1 MFSDFPLQ
9 TGGMETSPAGMK
21 VEVCVR
27 SLRSKL
33 GLEYQLYICET
44 LDKSG
49 ELAAMGS
56 VFMLVFVGMESKLH
70 PKIRTLVGL
79 KFSLPLLKLFLL

>member
-1 MFSDFPLQ
+1 
-9 TGGMETSPAGMK
+9 MK
-21 VEVCVR
+21 VEVCVQ

-33 GLEYQLYICET
+33 GLEYRLYVCVT

-49 ELAAMGS
+49 ELAVMGS

-70 PKIRTLVGL
+70 PRI
-79 KFSLPLLKLFLL
+79 